1 MMMTTTMMIN
11 DDHVDGDDH
20 DVDAAFLHPFPP
32 PPEPT
37 QSKMEVGNIKAG
49 ETSLSIQTF
58 DSHVFDVQ
66 IQEKTVQV
74 IKIDRT
80 KGEAQKFEIR
90 ELASSET
97 EDGSSNDKDEL

>member
-1 MMMTTTMMIN
+1 MQVEATFINMMDEDAKLLWN
-11 DDHVDGDDH
+11 AHDG
-20 DVDAAFLHPFPP
+20 
-32 PPEPT
+32 
-37 QSKMEVGNIKAG
+37 SKMEVGNIKAG

>member
-49 ETSLSIQTF
+49 MFLGDGKRHNT
-58 DSHVFDVQ
+58 
-66 IQEKTVQV
+66 
-74 IKIDRT
+74 IK
-80 KGEAQKFEIR
+80 KGGKR
-90 ELASSET
+90 E
-97 EDGSSNDKDEL
+97 